1 MLAHRR
7 AIGKHRAERSRSSHL
22 MYYSVRSLFGTLSK
36 PVKDVF
42 VSFDTDDSVTGGGV
56 EVPGVLE
63 A

>member
-1 MLAHRR
+1 
-7 AIGKHRAERSRSSHL
+7 